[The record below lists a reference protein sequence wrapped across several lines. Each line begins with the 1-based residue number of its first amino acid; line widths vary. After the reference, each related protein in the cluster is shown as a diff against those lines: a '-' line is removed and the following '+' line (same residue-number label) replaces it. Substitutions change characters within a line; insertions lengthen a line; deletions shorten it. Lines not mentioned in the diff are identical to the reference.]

1 MRTGP
6 DGEQQLLYM
15 NPNRDT
21 VDTTILS
28 YEPGPDGSMLT
39 PSESLQLSHH
49 AVMIFGAQVTPAWQQ
64 TGGQHIL
71 TRIFSVFELLLC
83 TF

>member
-1 MRTGP
+1 
-6 DGEQQLLYM
+6 M

-39 PSESLQLSHH
+39 PSELLELSHH
-49 AVMIFGAQVTPAWQQ
+49 AVTCGAQLTPAWQQ

-71 TRIFSVFELLLC
+71 THTWSHCISLLSQV
-83 TF
+83 